1 MLVIATVPIELDE
14 VVAEEVRFEAQRLKV
29 GSLTLPINLG
39 VTALMAASYQVLNA
53 TKGLTLKAILTGDKG
68 EGKGTK
74 RLFQY
79 LKTANIS
86 PHEVICGHYMM
97 PYVDEFKAV
106 FPHLR
111 KRTKWFVVD
120 AGMMYAAKAAGLAK
134 ELDVFTPDVGELA
147 FLADEKAT
155 HPAYV
160 KRILFEMDTQDVI
173 PLIKKAYAAQNIP
186 RYLLVKGKEDLIV
199 ENGEVVA
206 SVAEPTVEAMEAIGG
221 TGDSLVGIL
230 TALLALGMPV
240 RQAMIM
246 AAKTNRLAG
255 KLACP
260 TPATSITEIILAIST
275 AIKEVL
281 K

>member
-29 GSLTLPINLG
+29 GSLTLPVNLG
-39 VTALMAASYQVLNA
+39 VTALMAASYQVLNT

-79 LKTANIS
+79 LKTANIAS
-86 PHEVICGHYMM
+86 HEVICGHYMM

-111 KRTKWFVVD
+111 KKTKWFVAD

-173 PLIKKAYAAQNIP
+173 PLIKTAYTAQNIP

-199 ENGEVVA
+199 ENGKAVA
-206 SVAEPTVEAMEAIGG
+206 TVADPTVEAMEAIGG
-221 TGDSLVGIL
+221 TGDRYCDSCQ
-230 TALLALGMPV
+230 P
-240 RQAMIM
+240 
-246 AAKTNRLAG
+246 
-255 KLACP
+255 P
-260 TPATSITEIILAIST
+260 
-275 AIKEVL
+275 
-281 K
+281 

>member
-1 MLVIATVPIELDE
+1 MLVIGTVPISLDE
-14 VVAEEVRFEAQRLKV
+14 VIVGEVSFEGEKLKV
-29 GSLTLPINLG
+29 GSLTLPVNLG
-39 VTALMAASYQVLNA
+39 VTALIAASSQVLKV

-86 PHEVICGHYMM
+86 PQKVICGHYMM
-97 PYVDEFKAV
+97 PYVDEFKGV

-111 KRTKWFVVD
+111 KRTKWMVAD
-120 AGMMYAAKAAGLAK
+120 AGVMYAAKAAGMAK
-134 ELDVFTPDVGELA
+134 EFDVFTPDVGELA

-173 PLIKKAYAAQNIP
+173 SLIKKAYVAQNIP

-199 ENGEVVA
+199 ENGKIVA

-230 TALLALGMPV
+230 IALLALGIPV

-246 AAKTNRLAG
+246 AARINRLAG

-260 TPATSITEIILAIST
+260 TPATSITEIILAISE